1 MNKKPAATIRR
12 GFCVFIPYH
21 VNEAIRGL
29 KQRSWRKLS
38 QFIPII
44 QRIVI
49 IFSPSRGRLIVRR
62 KGGENLKNF
71 LKGLTAFA
79 AVLTLLYVVSIGMAD
94 YFTPNS
100 YKITAGSSLQWGS
113 DAITAVAE
121 NGADISTGV
130 CSTPNKSY
138 KAKLMLYRVIPIKTV
153 TVDVVKETLLVP
165 CGTPFGIKM
174 FTNGVVVVGV
184 ADIKTSSGTV
194 NPAAVAGLKVGDII
208 TAVDG
213 KTVNT
218 NAEIINAVSGS
229 GGKSLVFTVSREGKS
244 FTTAVQPAQSEVDS
258 VYRAG
263 VWLRDNTAG
272 IGTLTFYNPVT
283 KGFGG
288 LGHGVCDT
296 DTNELMPL
304 LDGDIVPVTISGI
317 TKGEKGNPGELRG
330 YFTSDNAMGTLDAN
344 VPAGVYG
351 VLKTAP
357 KGDAME
363 VAMKQEI
370 KAGPVKILSTID
382 GGKPQY
388 FTAEI
393 EKIDYRENL
402 QSKNMV
408 LHITDEKLLNAT
420 GGIVQGMSGSPI
432 IQNNKIIGAVTHVFV
447 NDPTRGYGI
456 FAENMLSVSQSI
468 SLDDKLKAS

>member
-1 MNKKPAATIRR
+1 MLA
-12 GFCVFIPYH
+12 
-21 VNEAIRGL
+21 
-29 KQRSWRKLS
+29 
-38 QFIPII
+38 
-44 QRIVI
+44 
-49 IFSPSRGRLIVRR
+49 
-62 KGGENLKNF
+62 
-71 LKGLTAFA
+71 
-79 AVLTLLYVVSIGMAD
+79 LLYAASVGMAD
-94 YFTPNS
+94 YFTPDS

-121 NGADISTGV
+121 NGADISTGIGT
-130 CSTPNKSY
+130 TPNKSY

-153 TVDVVKETLLVP
+153 NVDVVKETLLVP

-208 TAVDG
+208 TEVDG
-213 KTVNT
+213 RKVNT
-218 NAEIINAVSGS
+218 NAEIIDMVTDSEGH
-229 GGKSLVFTVSREGKS
+229 SLTFTVSRDGQV
-244 FTTAVQPAQSEVDS
+244 FTTAVQPVKSEIDS
-258 VYRAG
+258 QYKAG
-263 VWLRDNTAG
+263 VWVRDSTAG

-283 KGFGG
+283 KCFAG

-304 LDGDIVPVTISGI
+304 LNGDIVPVTISGI
-317 TKGEKGNPGELRG
+317 TKGEKGSPGELRG
-330 YFTSDNAMGTLDAN
+330 YFSTDTAMGTLEAN

-351 VLKTAP
+351 TMNTAP
-357 KGDAME
+357 KGEALE

-382 GGKPQY
+382 GGRPQY

-393 EKIDYRENL
+393 EKIDYRENV

-408 LHITDEKLLNAT
+408 LHITDEKLLNIT

-432 IQNNKIIGAVTHVFV
+432 IQNEKIIGAVTHVFV

-456 FAENMLSVSQSI
+456 FAENMLSVSQSV
-468 SLDDKLKAS
+468 SSNDKEKAS

>member
-1 MNKKPAATIRR
+1 MKK
-12 GFCVFIPYH
+12 
-21 VNEAIRGL
+21 
-29 KQRSWRKLS
+29 
-38 QFIPII
+38 
-44 QRIVI
+44 
-49 IFSPSRGRLIVRR
+49 
-62 KGGENLKNF
+62 F
-71 LKGLTAFA
+71 LKGFTAFA
-79 AVLTLLYVVSIGMAD
+79 AVLALLYTVSVGMAD
-94 YFTPNS
+94 YFTPDS

-121 NGADISTGV
+121 NGADISTGIDA
-130 CSTPNKSY
+130 SPNKSY
-138 KAKLMLYRVIPIKTV
+138 KAKLMLYHVIPIKTV
-153 TVDVVKETLLVP
+153 NVDVVKETLLVP

-184 ADIKTSSGTV
+184 ADIKTSSGTI

-208 TAVDG
+208 TEVDG
-213 KTVNT
+213 KKVNT
-218 NAEIINAVSGS
+218 NAEIIDMVTDSEGR
-229 GGKSLVFTVSREGKS
+229 SLTFTVSRDGQV
-244 FTTAVQPAQSEVDS
+244 FTAAVQPVKSEIDFQ
-258 VYRAG
+258 YKAG
-263 VWLRDNTAG
+263 VWVRDSTAG

-283 KGFGG
+283 KSFAG

-304 LDGDIVPVTISGI
+304 LNGDIVPVTISGI
-317 TKGEKGNPGELRG
+317 TKGEKGSPGELRG
-330 YFTSDNAMGTLDAN
+330 YFSTDTAMGTLEAN

-351 VLKTAP
+351 TLNNAP
-357 KGDAME
+357 KGEAME
-363 VAMKQEI
+363 VAMKQDI

-382 GGKPQY
+382 GGRPQY

-393 EKIDYRENL
+393 EKIDYRENV

-432 IQNNKIIGAVTHVFV
+432 IQNDKIIGAVTHVFV

-456 FAENMLSVSQSI
+456 FAENMLSVSQSV
-468 SLDDKLKAS
+468 SSNDKEKAS

>member
-1 MNKKPAATIRR
+1 MLA
-12 GFCVFIPYH
+12 
-21 VNEAIRGL
+21 
-29 KQRSWRKLS
+29 
-38 QFIPII
+38 
-44 QRIVI
+44 
-49 IFSPSRGRLIVRR
+49 
-62 KGGENLKNF
+62 
-71 LKGLTAFA
+71 
-79 AVLTLLYVVSIGMAD
+79 LLYTVSVGMAD
-94 YFTPNS
+94 YFTPDS

-121 NGADISTGV
+121 NGADISTGIDA
-130 CSTPNKSY
+130 SPNKSY
-138 KAKLMLYRVIPIKTV
+138 KAKLMLYHVIPIKTV
-153 TVDVVKETLLVP
+153 NVDVVKETLLVP

-184 ADIKTSSGTV
+184 ADIKTSSGTI

-208 TAVDG
+208 TEVDG
-213 KTVNT
+213 KKVNT
-218 NAEIINAVSGS
+218 NAEIIDMVTDSEGR
-229 GGKSLVFTVSREGKS
+229 SLTFTVSRDGQV
-244 FTTAVQPAQSEVDS
+244 FTAAVQPVKSEIDS
-258 VYRAG
+258 QYKAG
-263 VWLRDNTAG
+263 VWVRDSTAG

-283 KGFGG
+283 KSFAG

-304 LDGDIVPVTISGI
+304 LNGDIVPVTISGI
-317 TKGEKGNPGELRG
+317 TKGEKGSPGELRG
-330 YFTSDNAMGTLDAN
+330 YFSTDTAMGTLEAN

-351 VLKTAP
+351 TLNNAP
-357 KGDAME
+357 KGEAME
-363 VAMKQEI
+363 VAMKQDI

-382 GGKPQY
+382 GGRPQY

-393 EKIDYRENL
+393 EKIDYRENV

-432 IQNNKIIGAVTHVFV
+432 IQNDKIIGAVTHVFV

-456 FAENMLSVSQSI
+456 FAENMLSVSQSV
-468 SLDDKLKAS
+468 SSNDKEKAS